1 VVAKYPCSVGFQ
13 PTPLK
18 IINHEKHEDHEKALN
33 TNYLKTIFVFFVFFV
48 ISNRV
53 ECPPHV
59 IRVLV
64 N

>member
-1 VVAKYPCSVGFQ
+1 VAAKYPCSVGFQ

-18 IINHEKHEDHEKALN
+18 IINHEKHEEHEKTLN
-33 TNYLKTIFVFFVFFV
+33 TNYLKSIFVAFVFFVV
-48 ISNRV
+48 CNRL
-53 ECPPHV
+53 ECSPRV